1 MKPASQAFR
10 STQERAPRLY
20 DGSVCTLGSVRMKF
34 VNDILCYFRP
44 DERLKHKR
52 RKQRKNSTKPGLYRF
67 FLFLIQ
73 RSMEWRWR
81 WLKISYCQNALKEE
95 QMKTKRTHAQ
105 PNKQKKNTKKQG
117 WLALR
122 ISPSRSWS
130 GGSLGISHSSRLWI
144 WDQRSHSSTCTLWY
158 IYLSDRVSLRLWDAN
173 FGKLRTENNWTTP
186 IANSNVW
193 LLFECFVAN
202 SHFNRK
208 LRH

>member
-95 QMKTKRTHAQ
+95 QMKAKRTHARTTKQ
-105 PNKQKKNTKKQG
+105 AKQKTKKTG
-117 WLALR
+117 VA
-122 ISPSRSWS
+122 SPSDFTKPFLVGRLARYLPFVPALDM
-130 GGSLGISHSSRLWI
+130 GSKIPL
-144 WDQRSHSSTCTLWY
+144 
-158 IYLSDRVSLRLWDAN
+158 
-173 FGKLRTENNWTTP
+173 
-186 IANSNVW
+186 
-193 LLFECFVAN
+193 
-202 SHFNRK
+202 
-208 LRH
+208 